1 MTRLLIEACD
11 VVVTMDDAGTEIAG
25 GSVLLD
31 DGAIAWVGSGAPPA
45 EPDERLDGR
54 GTVAIPGLVNT
65 HHHLFQ
71 SLTRSWAQDRALFDW
86 LVALYPVWGGLDAAW
101 AHTAALVGLAE
112 LALSGCTT
120 TTDHHYLFPRGRDG
134 VLEATIAAAGEL
146 GIRFHPTRGSMDLGV
161 AQGGLPPDEVCQD
174 TDEILAATEAA
185 VLSFHDPSPGAM
197 LRIAVAPCSPFSV
210 SERLMHESAEL
221 ARRLGVRLHTHLAET
236 LEEETYCRERY
247 GRRPTELMDEWGWL
261 GDDVWLAHCVHLDD
275 EDIRRIVRSGAG
287 IAWCP
292 SSNLRLGAGVAPA
305 RAVLDAGGT
314 VGLGVDGSASNDAGD
329 LAAEV
334 RQALL
339 VTRGVHG
346 ATSISAREALRV
358 ATRGGAACLGRDD
371 IGSIEAGRRA
381 DLALFPADGL
391 ATAGADA
398 DPVAGLVLCRPDRVR
413 HLLVEGRFVVRD
425 GILETGDEVA
435 IARDGHRTATAIA
448 AGAGR

>member
-1 MTRLLIEACD
+1 MR
-11 VVVTMDDAGTEIAG
+11 
-25 GSVLLD
+25 
-31 DGAIAWVGSGAPPA
+31 
-45 EPDERLDGR
+45 
-54 GTVAIPGLVNT
+54 
-65 HHHLFQ
+65 
-71 SLTRSWAQDRALFDW
+71 
-86 LVALYPVWGGLDAAW
+86 
-101 AHTAALVGLAE
+101 
-112 LALSGCTT
+112 
-120 TTDHHYLFPRGRDG
+120 
-134 VLEATIAAAGEL
+134 
-146 GIRFHPTRGSMDLGV
+146 
-161 AQGGLPPDEVCQD
+161 
-174 TDEILAATEAA
+174 
-185 VLSFHDPSPGAM
+185 
-197 LRIAVAPCSPFSV
+197 
-210 SERLMHESAEL
+210 ESAEL

-287 IAWCP
+287 VAWCP

-314 VGLGVDGSASNDAGD
+314 VGLGVDGSASNDAGN

-346 ATSISAREALRV
+346 ATSISARAALRV

-371 IGSIEAGRRA
+371 IGSIEAGKRA

-398 DPVAGLVLCRPDRVR
+398 DPVAGLVLCRPERVR

-425 GILETGDEVA
+425 GILETGDEAA